1 MKLSMFSVVHE
12 RGDTAPLLDDPLI
25 HCQAARQLVLAYVSR
40 TALMD
45 YFRVPGDKRITL
57 QQWNLVVD
65 RNLEAFK
72 RIIEGKFEHDEWEV
86 EKDWAKAIPACLSRW
101 RTCSAA
107 ANNSRPKGAIFAKTR
122 ITPAERHTSA
132 RTCSKSLGPHP

>member
-45 YFRVPGDKRITL
+45 YFHLPGDMRVTL

-65 RNLEAFK
+65 RNLEAFQ
-72 RIIEGKFEHDEWEV
+72 RIIEGKFERDEWEV
-86 EKDWAKAIPACLSRW
+86 EKRLGQSYPRML
-101 RTCSAA
+101 
-107 ANNSRPKGAIFAKTR
+107 
-122 ITPAERHTSA
+122 ITLEDMQRSGEQFTTEGSDF
-132 RTCSKSLGPHP
+132 R